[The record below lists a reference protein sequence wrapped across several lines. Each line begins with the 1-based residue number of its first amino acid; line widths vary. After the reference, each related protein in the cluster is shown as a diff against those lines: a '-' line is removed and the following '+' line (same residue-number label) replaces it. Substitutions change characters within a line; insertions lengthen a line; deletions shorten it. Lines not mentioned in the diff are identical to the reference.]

1 VTAKKAARACAFPTG
16 RLAAGQTRRVSPT
29 RRLSLESGVP
39 GPQVRA
45 LSLVPSPLFLHADG
59 GGRQLVAA
67 VGGSQSAGC
76 SRRLFTEQAFFRP
89 LPGLARV
96 CGSRKLDGGACV
108 ETVVRAGSV
117 LVDGLAHC
125 EWRAARRRTSPP
137 RRFFCQSTS
146 PFTLSVWSRT

>member
-1 VTAKKAARACAFPTG
+1 M
-16 RLAAGQTRRVSPT
+16 S
-29 RRLSLESGVP
+29 

-89 LPGLARV
+89 LSPGLARV
-96 CGSRKLDGGACV
+96 LWIAEIGRRGMCRDCGARGQRARGWACSLRV
-108 ETVVRAGSV
+108 
-117 LVDGLAHC
+117 
-125 EWRAARRRTSPP
+125 ARREASHVSSPP
-137 RRFFCQSTS
+137 VFFCQSTS
-146 PFTLSVWSRT
+146 PFTLSKTECSKQVKRGGVKTLAERLACFSMG